1 MVLVHLQYSVTIFA
15 DKITFSHL
23 TSCIQCSFED
33 MSFHT
38 RADVHVAC
46 SFHFSPLYSTGRHT
60 TVI

>member
-38 RADVHVAC
+38 RADVHVLHVLFILA
-46 SFHFSPLYSTGRHT
+46 HFIVQAG
-60 TVI
+60 IQQ